1 MIEMEGYRGLGRR
14 ERRRM
19 LRRWKIEGRGQS
31 LKQWARGAVVGEAA
45 LAWLASKRGN
55 EQSR

>member
-19 LRRWKIEGRGQS
+19 LRRWKTEGRGQS
-31 LKQWARGAVVGEAA
+31 LKQWARGAVVGEAG
-45 LAWLASKRGN
+45 LAWLANKRATETN
-55 EQSR
+55 K